1 MNFLPDNFSQ
11 YTGIFQKNIASFPL
25 PGGLRFELTYF
36 LAVAMGVLIF
46 LLVLMLGQLRHR
58 FAHWQMSGVVPGIAF
73 GFAMA
78 LILEGIFIL
87 GGRTI
92 ITEVLGWENAPK
104 PITVALD
111 AGRNRLVRVLGVTDE
126 IPSSLAEDD
135 RAIQGVLRFYSRLT
149 PEEEKELE
157 AIICTQ

>member
-1 MNFLPDNFSQ
+1 MNALSSQIVQ
-11 YTGIFQKNIASFPL
+11 YTEILQKNIASFPL

-36 LAVAMGVLIF
+36 LAIAMGFLIF

-58 FAHWQMSGVVPGIAF
+58 FAHWQMSGVIPGVAF

-92 ITEVLGWENAPK
+92 ITELLGWKNAPK

-126 IPSSLAEDD
+126 IPSSLAEESD
-135 RAIQGVLRFYSRLT
+135 AKIGVLRYWERLT
-149 PEEEKELE
+149 PEEEAELE
-157 AIICTQ
+157 TIICTQ

>member
-1 MNFLPDNFSQ
+1 MNALPDSFSR
-11 YTGIFQKNIASFPL
+11 YTGVFQKNIASFPL

-36 LAVAMGVLIF
+36 LAVAMAALIF
-46 LLVLMLGQLRHR
+46 LLILMLGQLRHR

-73 GFAMA
+73 GFVMA

-92 ITEVLGWENAPK
+92 LTELLGWENAPK
-104 PITVALD
+104 PVAVALD

-126 IPSSLAEDD
+126 IPSSLAEESS
-135 RAIQGVLRFYSRLT
+135 AFEGVLRYWERLT
-149 PEEEKELE
+149 PGEEAELE